1 MKCAYYDGGNGGS
14 GMGGGGGASD
24 QGGGGGGYTGGSG
37 DYLPG
42 GSALSYNTGANQVN
56 TDGSNNAGPNAG
68 SILIEC
74 VGSGCPT
81 PAFTPASQPTLSA
94 TATTICTSQ
103 STTLSILSGAP
114 NDATDWYWYSGSCG
128 GTAIGSGTSIVV
140 SPSTTTTYYARG
152 EGTCVSPGTCAN
164 ITINFQTAEIDVTGN
179 SNPIA
184 DGSNT
189 PLLSNHTD
197 FNTVAA
203 GSTQVRTFTIENT
216 GTSNLTISSIDL
228 SGTNAGLFTVGALSP
243 ASPIPAGSTATFT
256 VSFLPTTTGLK
267 TATVTINNDDCNEG
281 AYDFAIQGTGIQATT
296 TLSLSGPSSSTLGSA
311 NTFTATL
318 TRVSPPAGPMAGQTV
333 TFTIV
338 LPNSSTSNYNATT
351 NASGEASISYSSI
364 MTGVHAISADFL
376 GNATHAASTS
386 NILSHTVCTLPAIT
400 CPGNQNANTSSSTC
414 DAIVTYAPSSVTGS
428 PAPTITYSFSGA
440 TTGSGSGDGSGSTFN
455 KGTTTV
461 TLTATNTCGSAS
473 CSFDVVV
480 SDNVPPVITC
490 AADVNINNTPGLCSG
505 TTTLTPPTVTDNCSS
520 TLGNALDFDGTGT
533 LNHATLPPGVYFNGD
548 FTIECWVYPKAFTNW
563 SRIIDFGNGAGYNNI
578 LLAYTYGTSGNPGL
592 YIEGVQIAS
601 TATLPLNQWSHV
613 AATFSATNSIGTIY
627 VNGVAAGTGYF
638 NTPVNVVRNY
648 NYVGRSNWGPGTD
661 PDANAIYDE
670 LRIWNVERTQAEIQ
684 STMTSELTGTETGLQ
699 IYYPFNQGITC
710 GNNTSITDI
719 LDMAPAGGTTNA
731 TLQNF
736 TLNGGCTSN
745 FTNGSVSTFGL
756 TNNAPSSY
764 PLGNTT
770 VTWTATDASGNTATC
785 EQIVTVNDTEA
796 PSITCPANISVNNTS
811 GLCGAVV
818 TYTAPTG
825 TDNCPGASTT
835 QIAGLASGATF
846 PVGTTTNTFRVTDAA
861 GNSATCSF
869 TVTVI
874 DNQVPV
880 VTCPPAITVSVNS
893 SCGASLYGV
902 NPAYVVN
909 RTQCFNPGQAAATIV
924 APTPGNMTG
933 WVQTFNQ
940 YVLVSNAIAGGSY
953 VAS

>member
-1 MKCAYYDGGNGGS
+1 ALSISYTPASNTTLTIIDADVLSGTFSNSTGLASNWSINYNTGNGNVELIYTVPTTTLMNITSSGQSATSCKYTNTSGSAMTIRITATGGGGGNGYESFSSTVAPGSTGATMKGEFTLAPGETILAVAGAQGQNGQTNGDNGGGGGAGSGVVNLSSNSLLILAAGGGGAYWDGTGIAGSATTGGSGDGGEGLFSMGGGGFNGDGTIMFPANGCPTGGGQVSLTGISAGGLKCTAYSGGNGGS

-533 LNHATLPPGVYFNGD
+533 LNH
-548 FTIECWVYPKAFTNW
+548 
-563 SRIIDFGNGAGYNNI
+563 
-578 LLAYTYGTSGNPGL
+578 
-592 YIEGVQIAS
+592 
-601 TATLPLNQWSHV
+601 
-613 AATFSATNSIGTIY
+613 
-627 VNGVAAGTGYF
+627 
-638 NTPVNVVRNY
+638 
-648 NYVGRSNWGPGTD
+648 
-661 PDANAIYDE
+661 
-670 LRIWNVERTQAEIQ
+670 
-684 STMTSELTGTETGLQ
+684 
-699 IYYPFNQGITC
+699 
-710 GNNTSITDI
+710 
-719 LDMAPAGGTTNA
+719 
-731 TLQNF
+731 
-736 TLNGGCTSN
+736 
-745 FTNGSVSTFGL
+745 
-756 TNNAPSSY
+756 
-764 PLGNTT
+764 
-770 VTWTATDASGNTATC
+770 
-785 EQIVTVNDTEA
+785 
-796 PSITCPANISVNNTS
+796 
-811 GLCGAVV
+811 
-818 TYTAPTG
+818 
-825 TDNCPGASTT
+825 
-835 QIAGLASGATF
+835 
-846 PVGTTTNTFRVTDAA
+846 
-861 GNSATCSF
+861 
-869 TVTVI
+869 
-874 DNQVPV
+874 
-880 VTCPPAITVSVNS
+880 
-893 SCGASLYGV
+893 
-902 NPAYVVN
+902 
-909 RTQCFNPGQAAATIV
+909 
-924 APTPGNMTG
+924 
-933 WVQTFNQ
+933 
-940 YVLVSNAIAGGSY
+940 
-953 VAS
+953 